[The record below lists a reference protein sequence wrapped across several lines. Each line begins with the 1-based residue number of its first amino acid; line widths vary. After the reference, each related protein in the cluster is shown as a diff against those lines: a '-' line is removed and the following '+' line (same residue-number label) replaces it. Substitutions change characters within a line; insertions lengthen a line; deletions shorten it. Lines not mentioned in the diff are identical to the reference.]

1 MSFNKRFNENHPEFI
16 EKLLGN
22 FSDLTHREVL
32 LCMYL
37 KQNYSN
43 KEISEKM
50 KISRTTV
57 DTYRHRTRKKMKLN
71 RSESIISFLNRL

>member
-43 KEISEKM
+43 K
-50 KISRTTV
+50 
-57 DTYRHRTRKKMKLN
+57 
-71 RSESIISFLNRL
+71 